1 MKIWNLNINMLEPD
15 WELAPTEEV
24 EGAKNGVHCA
34 QNSVQA
40 IFLSL
45 TKKHE
50 ILDSTEWWSIK
61 CHRLGYRYSLESL
74 TTHQSQLCIF
84 IGLLKEHCIWCAYL

>member
-1 MKIWNLNINMLEPD
+1 MKFWTFHMNILEPD
-15 WELAPTEEV
+15 WELAPTEGV
-24 EGAKNGVHCA
+24 EDAKNGVHCL

-50 ILDSTEWWSIK
+50 ILDSTGWRSIK
-61 CHRLGYRYSLESL
+61 CHRMSYSLESL

-84 IGLLKEHCIWCAYL
+84 IGLSKEHCIRRAYL